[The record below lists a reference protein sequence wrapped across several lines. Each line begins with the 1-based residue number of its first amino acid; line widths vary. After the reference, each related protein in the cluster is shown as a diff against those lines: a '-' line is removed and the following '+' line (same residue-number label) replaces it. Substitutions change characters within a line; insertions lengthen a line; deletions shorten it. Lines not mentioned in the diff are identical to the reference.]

1 MKTKLTTGL
10 ASLALVLLMWALQA
24 GTALAQCPM
33 CKAAVEAGN
42 GGESKTVSGLNTGII
57 YLFVLPYGS
66 LTLLGIVIYLAY
78 RRRKRENARSEMVT
92 LDKVEGLGGLDAS
105 AQS

>member
-1 MKTKLTTGL
+1 MKTRFTTLLGYLLLTL
-10 ASLALVLLMWALQA
+10 LVWTLQA
-24 GTALAQCPM
+24 GVAAAQCPM
-33 CKAAVEAGN
+33 CKAAVETGN

-78 RRRKRENARSEMVT
+78 RKRKRENARAEMVT
-92 LDKVEGLGGLDAS
+92 LDKVDGLGGLDTQG
-105 AQS
+105 QS